1 MKNMKGVRSYGDVKK
16 RFLADPEFRKEYEAL
31 GPEFE
36 LIESIIKRR
45 GELKMSQEELAA
57 KVGTGQAAVS
67 RLESGNAN
75 PTLASLVEIAEALD
89 ASLHIE
95 LKPKSRNR
103 VSTV

>member
-1 MKNMKGVRSYGDVKK
+1 MRLYKDVKK

-45 GELKMSQEELAA
+45 AELEMTQKELAD
-57 KVGTGQAAVS
+57 KLGTGQAVIS

-75 PTLASLVEIAEALD
+75 PTLASLAEIAEALD
-89 ASLHIE
+89 ADLRIE
-95 LKPKSRNR
+95 LKPKS
-103 VSTV
+103 